1 MLERP
6 GNIYLGLL
14 QMCVIPI
21 IISAIILSIGNLLK
35 SNSKQSY
42 IFKLIAVFIT
52 GMIISAAIA
61 LFIGLIGKPGAGL
74 SKEQKA
80 LMGKEILRVESAQDA
95 SVSCKNKKQIIDFI
109 EEMIPTNI
117 FRAVSE
123 GKILPIL
130 FFCIIMGVALGTLRN
145 ENRETVLSFA
155 NASYEALL
163 NIISWIMYG
172 LPFGLCALFA
182 FQISQIGTD
191 IFVMM
196 FKLILL
202 IYISSILLIIFY
214 SIIIWLRSGGSFIS
228 TVLTMRRVLIVSIGT
243 SSSFAAIPFALESLH
258 KKLRFEKET
267 TDLIIPLGITINPH
281 GNILY
286 FALAGIFMT
295 QIYTLSLTPQDYI
308 TIILSAILAGVA
320 ASSAPGLAAI
330 SMIAIVIEPFGL
342 PVMVGI
348 ILLAA
353 IDPLVDPII
362 TAVNVYGNCATVSL
376 TARKI

>member
-1 MLERP
+1 
-6 GNIYLGLL
+6 
-14 QMCVIPI
+14 MCVIPI

-61 LFIGLIGKPGAGL
+61 LFTGIIGKPGAGL

-80 LMGKEILRVESAQDA
+80 LMGKEIVKVESSQG
-95 SVSCKNKKQIIDFI
+95 VSISNDHNKQIIDFI

-117 FRAVSE
+117 FRAISE
-123 GKILPIL
+123 GKILSIL
-130 FFCIIMGVALGTLRN
+130 FFCIIMGIALGTLRN
-145 ENRETVLSFA
+145 ENRETVLSFV
-155 NASYEALL
+155 NALYESLL

-182 FQISQIGTD
+182 FQISQIGTN

-214 SIIIWLRSGGSFIS
+214 SIIIWIRSRGSFIS
-228 TVLTMRRVLIVSIGT
+228 TIASMKRVLLVSIGT
-243 SSSFAAIPFALESLH
+243 SSSFAAIPFALEALH
-258 KKLRFEKET
+258 KKLNFEKET

-295 QIYTLSLTPQDYI
+295 QVYSLTLTAHDYI
-308 TIILSAILAGVA
+308 TIILSSILAGVA
-320 ASSAPGLAAI
+320 ASSTPGLAAI

-342 PVMVGI
+342 PVIVGI

-362 TAVNVYGNCATVSL
+362 TTVNVYGNCATVSL
-376 TARKI
+376 TAQRN